1 MFDPSAHLL
10 ASVCDNLSCLGLQGC
25 RLLCWFSGCLL
36 DALIHG
42 PDVAGVRGLLNVLEQ
57 LEPVV
62 VCAAAC
68 CLLGLTAYRSQC
80 LKIVLTGVTLVVD
93 QRGRLALLT
102 GSISVMLP
110 SN

>member
-42 PDVAGVRGLLNVLEQ
+42 PEVACFRGLLNVLGQ
-57 LEPVV
+57 LQPVV

-68 CLLGLTAYRSQC
+68 CLLSLAAYSSQC
-80 LKIVLTGVTLVVD
+80 LKIVLTEVKLVVD
-93 QRGRLALLT
+93 QRVWR
-102 GSISVMLP
+102 
-110 SN
+110 